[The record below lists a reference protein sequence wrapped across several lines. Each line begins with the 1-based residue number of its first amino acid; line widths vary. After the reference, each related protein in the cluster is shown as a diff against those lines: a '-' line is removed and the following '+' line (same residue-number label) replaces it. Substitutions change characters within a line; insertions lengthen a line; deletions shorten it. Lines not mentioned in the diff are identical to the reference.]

1 MTVPA
6 TLVNEPS
13 ISDIACR
20 VYYAQKFLEYGDTAF
35 FILRRKFRQ
44 LTFLHLYH
52 HVSITLVVRVHVLA
66 QPCTCLPAAGFS
78 RNPPCPSQTT
88 AFLRYDVNGDTYLPA
103 LCNSA
108 VHVLMY
114 SHYMLAALD
123 VDTFWK
129 ASLTGLQLVQFL
141 TVMAQSVISL
151 YRGPTCGFPDWLKL
165 VMVAYQL
172 TMLALFGAFFV
183 HNYMAREAKRKSKQK
198 AT

>member
-1 MTVPA
+1 M
-6 TLVNEPS
+6 
-13 ISDIACR
+13 
-20 VYYAQKFLEYGDTAF
+20 
-35 FILRRKFRQ
+35 
-44 LTFLHLYH
+44 
-52 HVSITLVVRVHVLA
+52 
-66 QPCTCLPAAGFS
+66 
-78 RNPPCPSQTT
+78 
-88 AFLRYDVNGDTYLPA
+88 NGDTYLPA

-183 HNYMAREAKRKSKQK
+183 QNYMAREAKRKSKQK